1 MTNFPSEWRIVSVGD
16 VVSGLKSG
24 LSRKL
29 SPSDIGLPVL
39 RSNNLM
45 NGGGVDYTDIKY
57 WYVDDPQ
64 GAKTE
69 NYVLR
74 DDDLL
79 INFINSISAI
89 GKASI
94 YSNLLG
100 RDVIYT
106 TNIMC
111 LRVKRKSIIPQY
123 FLYLT
128 QTQEYDK
135 YIQAITKPAVNQAS
149 FTTVDFKH
157 WEFPLPPLPEQRKI
171 AQILGT
177 WDEAIATTEKLIAA
191 LERRK
196 QGLMQRLLIVPQHK
210 TTPINRLPGFQE
222 KWVRKPLGEVFQRVT
237 RKNGIGNQNVLTAS
251 AQHGLVSQTDYFNR
265 KVASDNLDNYY
276 LLMKSEFAY
285 NKSSSDGYPFGAIK
299 QLEGY
304 EAGVLST
311 LYICFQL
318 ADESCD
324 GTFYKHFFEAGGM
337 NRGIYSIAQEGARNH
352 GLLNIGLSDFF
363 GLEVPVPSW
372 AEQIKLAEFFE
383 LQNKQIEVAKRQ
395 LRQVQEQKKGLMQRL
410 LTGQVRV
417 GA

>member
-196 QGLMQRLLIVPQHK
+196 RGLMQRLLTGQ
-210 TTPINRLPGFQE
+210 
-222 KWVRKPLGEVFQRVT
+222 VRKKWQTAQLSEVSQVILSGVDKKTREDDTPVRLCNYTDVFYNAYITDSMPFMEATATQREIEKCTLLEDDVIITKDSETVAEIAQAATVSESMRNVICGYHLAIIRPNPELVSGPFLRELIMTPDIHYQFEKSANGVT
-237 RKNGIGNQNVLTAS
+237 RFGLTGSAIESVEVIFPSLERQKEIVDVLRTNDRE
-251 AQHGLVSQTDYFNR
+251 VD
-265 KVASDNLDNYY
+265 
-276 LLMKSEFAY
+276 LLRSYRE
-285 NKSSSDGYPFGAIK
+285 
-299 QLEGY
+299 QLE
-304 EAGVLST
+304 T
-311 LYICFQL
+311 
-318 ADESCD
+318 
-324 GTFYKHFFEAGGM
+324 
-337 NRGIYSIAQEGARNH
+337 
-352 GLLNIGLSDFF
+352 
-363 GLEVPVPSW
+363 
-372 AEQIKLAEFFE
+372 
-383 LQNKQIEVAKRQ
+383 
-395 LRQVQEQKKGLMQRL
+395 QKKGLMQRL

-417 GA
+417 AG

>member
-1 MTNFPSEWRIVSVGD
+1 MDSYPEEWRIASVGD
-16 VVSGLKSG
+16 IANGLKSG

-29 SPSDIGLPVL
+29 SPADIGLPVL

-45 NGGGVDYTDIKY
+45 NGGGIDYTDIKY

-69 NYVLR
+69 NYVLV
-74 DDDLL
+74 DGDLL

-94 YSNLLG
+94 YHDVLG
-100 RDVIYT
+100 RNVIYT

-111 LRVKRKSIIPQY
+111 LRVKRKSILPHY

-128 QTQEYDK
+128 QTEDYNQ

-149 FTTVDFKH
+149 FTTVDFKN

-196 QGLMQRLLIVPQHK
+196 QGLMQRLLTGQVRFGEFAGSEWREVRLGDILDIQYGKSPSEIRNDDGEFLIWGTGGIVGRTNAILCEQPAIIIGRKGTIDRPQ
-210 TTPINRLPGFQE
+210 L
-222 KWVRKPLGEVFQRVT
+222 VT
-237 RKNGIGNQNVLTAS
+237 RPFWAIDTTFYCTVQETIDIRWLFHLLDYAGLARYNEASGVPSLARNTLYSIAIQLPSKEEQVQIADVL
-251 AQHGLVSQTDYFNR
+251 
-265 KVASDNLDNYY
+265 
-276 LLMKSEFAY
+276 E
-285 NKSSSDGYPFGAIK
+285 KSSSEINAHQDYK
-299 QLEGY
+299 Q
-304 EAGVLST
+304 
-311 LYICFQL
+311 QL
-318 ADESCD
+318 
-324 GTFYKHFFEAGGM
+324 M
-337 NRGIYSIAQEGARNH
+337 
-352 GLLNIGLSDFF
+352 
-363 GLEVPVPSW
+363 
-372 AEQIKLAEFFE
+372 
-383 LQNKQIEVAKRQ
+383 
-395 LRQVQEQKKGLMQRL
+395 EQKKGLMQRL

-417 GA
+417 AG